1 MIGATHVG
9 GVRFN
14 LKPNNI
20 IHIHMKNLFTLAAVA
35 AGLVLTS
42 CQAPKKDCATC
53 SSCDKKP
60 AAAACCKD
68 GSCAKCKA
76 KK

>member
-53 SSCDKKP
+53 SSCD
-60 AAAACCKD
+60 
-68 GSCAKCKA
+68 
-76 KK
+76 